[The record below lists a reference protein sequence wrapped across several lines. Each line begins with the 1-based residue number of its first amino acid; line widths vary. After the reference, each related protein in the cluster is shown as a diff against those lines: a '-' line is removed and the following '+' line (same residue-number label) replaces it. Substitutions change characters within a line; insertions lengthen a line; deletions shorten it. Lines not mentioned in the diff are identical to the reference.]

1 MEAWTAEAREVEGR
15 AGVARAAAEERRRQA
30 AAAASRIDVVVVV
43 VVGGGGG
50 GVIVIGGE
58 GGGGEHGGGGGC
70 SAAATA
76 VRKAAAASAA
86 SSAASA
92 AASASALASTGWRRG
107 PTACQADTPWQE
119 ESNLRATGPDARNR
133 TSDPDSR
140 VLPGRTTIGRENAGP
155 VPGRATP

>member
-30 AAAASRIDVVVVV
+30 AAAASRIVVVVVV

-50 GVIVIGGE
+50 GCVIVIGGE

-86 SSAASA
+86 SAAASA
-92 AASASALASTGWRRG
+92 AALASTGWRRG

>member
-30 AAAASRIDVVVVV
+30 AAAASRIVVIVVVVV

-50 GVIVIGGE
+50 GGVIGGE

-76 VRKAAAASAA
+76 VRKAAAAA
-86 SSAASA
+86 SPPSA